1 MANIRTRR
9 FLPATSAGLLAWS
22 AFGLAIGAL
31 AGASYAQAGTRGVRS
46 PQRHDYSAE
55 NDACLAAARGV
66 SAKMLSCNGAEIER
80 EDLRLNE
87 AYRTVMA
94 RLNPQQRVVLRD
106 YERRWLALRDRQC
119 AQESSAKPGQI
130 DEIAYSRCILV
141 EVASRREWV
150 ENYRP

>member
-9 FLPATSAGLLAWS
+9 FRRAISVGLPGCAAIA
-22 AFGLAIGAL
+22 LAIGGL
-31 AGASYAQAGTRGVRS
+31 AGAASAQAGERRASS
-46 PQRHDYSAE
+46 PLRHDYSAE
-55 NDACLAAARGV
+55 NDACLAQARGV

-80 EDLRLNE
+80 EDVRLNE
-87 AYRTVMA
+87 AYRIVMA
-94 RLNPQQRVVLRD
+94 RLNPQQRIVLRD

-119 AQESSAKPGQI
+119 AQESSARPGQI